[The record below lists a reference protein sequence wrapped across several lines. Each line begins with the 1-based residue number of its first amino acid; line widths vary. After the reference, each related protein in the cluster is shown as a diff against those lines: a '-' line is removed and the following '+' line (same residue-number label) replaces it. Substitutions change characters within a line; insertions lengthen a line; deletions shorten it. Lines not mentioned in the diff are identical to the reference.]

1 MLQYMLSTPKI
12 LHYYWIYKLI
22 GDFVPP
28 KWSKVSFADTLKAS
42 LSVLLDIPVEKF
54 EDRDFKENYY
64 IYFPTLSITNN
75 PPSALTLSDKKFS
88 RLCQNKNW
96 DEIITYYLS
105 IRQVLQMWGT
115 EIVRAHF
122 GDRFWIMRTISGD
135 ENYIISD
142 LRFATEYHDV
152 KKKNGFVYYIDRNGT
167 PGAHP
172 SEQETIILKDMNKFD
187 DIIDNTG
194 TLEDLFNQL
203 KIKVYG
209 KLRSKALC

>member
-1 MLQYMLSTPKI
+1 
-12 LHYYWIYKLI
+12 
-22 GDFVPP
+22 
-28 KWSKVSFADTLKAS
+28 
-42 LSVLLDIPVEKF
+42 
-54 EDRDFKENYY
+54 
-64 IYFPTLSITNN
+64 
-75 PPSALTLSDKKFS
+75 
-88 RLCQNKNW
+88 
-96 DEIITYYLS
+96 
-105 IRQVLQMWGT
+105 
-115 EIVRAHF
+115 
-122 GDRFWIMRTISGD
+122 MRTISGD

-152 KKKNGFVYYIDRNGT
+152 KKKNGFVYYIDRNGM

-194 TLEDLFNQL
+194 TLKDLFNQL